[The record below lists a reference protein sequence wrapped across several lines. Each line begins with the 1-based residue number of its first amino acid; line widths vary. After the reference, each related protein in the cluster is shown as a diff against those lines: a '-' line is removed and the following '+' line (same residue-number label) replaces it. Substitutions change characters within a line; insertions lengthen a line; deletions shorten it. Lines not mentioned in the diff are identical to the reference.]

1 MTAPIPDSLLSPQ
14 RFSELQRYLG
24 WTEDDLANVAALQKI
39 LAPATPAF
47 VADFYAELVHHPA
60 AVRVLTGG
68 AAQIERLKAS
78 LAQWMMELLGGIYSA
93 DYVRKRWQVGHRHVL
108 IGLDQVYVSAA
119 LSRLRM
125 QMLAVLERH
134 TGYEPER
141 RLSLSTT
148 LNRLLDMDQILIHAA
163 YDAEFHAR
171 QTPIHS
177 ARLLQQRWLTRIS
190 ERALGGQ
197 SLESLLDAA
206 LLAMLE
212 SLNPAAVA
220 ILTLLP
226 GQDCWQVLAETG
238 WPESARQLT
247 SAAADW
253 FTTGLRSTDPLI
265 SEDLRADPRFAL
277 PDALVAAGLISGGVA
292 RIGDDEEPFGVLAVG
307 FKTRIRLT
315 DADGDFLKSLTN
327 LLTAALQRMRQT
339 TRWQASERR
348 LKRLIDRLPAGAV
361 YVVDEE
367 LFINA
372 AVEAITGFSRMELT
386 RLGQWKALVR
396 DVDAAQAIPDPG
408 RHGPSEGAV
417 TRHRELLK
425 RKDGAERLIEVVAF
439 RSATDEVWLVHDV
452 TDAESRRQQALQ
464 AERLAVIGQMITGL
478 AHEARNALQR
488 MRASTETLELELE
501 DRPEVL
507 PVLERLGA
515 AQDDLKTLFDEV
527 RNYAAPIV
535 LAREAVDLRRL
546 VEAAW
551 DSLFEVRRGRA
562 AALQMNIPDDLAM
575 GDLDPFRIEQVLR
588 NLFENSLAACP
599 EPAEV
604 RVLALP
610 ATLDGQPAVELVV
623 ADNGPGLSESVRRR
637 VFEPFFTTKAK
648 GTGLGMAIAE
658 RILLAHGGRIEI
670 GAPAHGAE
678 FRILLPR
685 VHHVSPAED
694 RHR

>member
-1 MTAPIPDSLLSPQ
+1 MSSPIPESVLSPQ
-14 RFSELQRYLG
+14 RFLELQQYLG
-24 WTEDDLANVAALQKI
+24 WSGSDDANVPALRTC
-39 LAPATPAF
+39 LAPESAAF
-47 VADFYAELVHHPA
+47 VTDFYAELVRHPA
-60 AVRVLTGG
+60 ASRVMTGG
-68 AAQIERLKAS
+68 QLQIERLKAS
-78 LAQWMMELLGGIYSA
+78 LGLWLDELLSGNYDEA
-93 DYVRKRWQVGHRHVL
+93 YVRKRWQVGYRHVL
-108 IGLDQVYVSAA
+108 IGLDQIYVSAA

-125 QMLAVLERH
+125 QMLAVLQRQPDSESARQ
-134 TGYEPER
+134 
-141 RLSLSTT
+141 LSLSAT
-148 LNRLLDMDQILIHAA
+148 LNRLLDLDQILIHAA

-190 ERALGGQ
+190 ERALSGT
-197 SLESLLDAA
+197 SLEELLDVG
-206 LLAMLE
+206 LLAVIE
-212 SLNPAAVA
+212 SLKPDVAAVL
-220 ILTLLP
+220 IPVP
-226 GQDCWQVLAETG
+226 GLDCWRVVSETG
-238 WPESARQLT
+238 WLQAARQLRIE
-247 SAAADW
+247 SQDWFAAA
-253 FTTGLRSTDPLI
+253 LRSTDPLI
-265 SEDLRADPRFAL
+265 SEDLRADPRFTL
-277 PDALVAAGLISGGVA
+277 PPLLIDAGLISGVVA
-292 RIGDDEEPFGVLAVG
+292 RIGDDEEPFGVLSLG
-307 FKTRIRLT
+307 FNSRIRLT
-315 DADGDFLKSLTN
+315 DADGDFIKSLTN
-327 LLTAALQRMRQT
+327 LLTAALQRMQQT
-339 TRWQASERR
+339 SRWQASERR
-348 LKRLIDRLPAGAV
+348 LKRLVDRLPAGAV

-372 AVEAITGFSRMELT
+372 AVEAITGFSRAELT
-386 RLGQWKALVR
+386 HLGQWKAIVR
-396 DVDAAQAIPDPG
+396 DIDPVQAIPDPG
-408 RHGPSEGAV
+408 LPGSSEGAV

-425 RKDGAERLIEVVAF
+425 RQDGAERLIEVVAF

-488 MRASTETLELELE
+488 MRASTETLELDLE
-501 DRPEVL
+501 DRPDVL

-546 VEAAW
+546 VETAW
-551 DSLFEVRRGRA
+551 DSLFELHRRRRA
-562 AALQMNIPDDLAM
+562 LLQVDISDELAM

-599 EPAEV
+599 DPVEV
-604 RVLALP
+604 GVAGSS
-610 ATLDGQPAVELVV
+610 AMLDGQPAVELIVS
-623 ADNGPGLSESVRRR
+623 DNGPGLPEAVRRR